1 MQPFKYVLLLHLVA
15 SSLPSSLQALMKL
28 PSHIS
33 QSDEVL
39 AFFETKLEDLNPPTE
54 WVTITVYLNHK
65 PSVSI
70 SIISFI
76 WTVRY
81 QTHPSRKTVCVCAR
95 ARVCVCVWFNSWDEC
110 LSPALTHLD
119 PEALLC
125 LRVDWWMLF
134 ERHCVLLIMI
144 SGRWHLI
151 PKRICKDQQCH
162 EGASE
167 FKSGGR

>member
-1 MQPFKYVLLLHLVA
+1 MQPFKYVLLLHPVA
-15 SSLPSSLQALMKL
+15 SSLPSSPQALMKL

-33 QSDEVL
+33 QSEEVL

-65 PSVSI
+65 LSVSI

-81 QTHPSRKTVCVCAR
+81 QTHPSRETVCACVR
-95 ARVCVCVWFNSWDEC
+95 VCVWFSSWDEC
-110 LSPALTHLD
+110 LSPTLTHLD

-125 LRVDWWMLF
+125 LRVDWWMLV

-167 FKSGGR
+167 FKSGSR